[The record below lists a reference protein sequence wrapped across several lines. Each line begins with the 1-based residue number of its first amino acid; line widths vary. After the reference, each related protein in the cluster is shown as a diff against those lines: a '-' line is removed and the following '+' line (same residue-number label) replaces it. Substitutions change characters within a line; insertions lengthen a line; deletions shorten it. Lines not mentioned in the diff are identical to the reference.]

1 MSALFVEE
9 EEDETDIE
17 SDGEEV
23 EVFELFQSTLSYV
36 LLCPEGQHCQF

>member
-9 EEDETDIE
+9 EKDETDIE

-36 LLCPEGQHCQF
+36 LLYTECQHCQF